1 MSNLVNTS
9 GWVGTGVVSMARSEA
24 FPTVMARP
32 RPEQQLAVFGVGI
45 ATQRYGARHLA

>member
-9 GWVGTGVVSMARSEA
+9 GWVGTGVASMARFEA

-32 RPEQQLAVFGVGI
+32 RAGQLAVFGVGI
-45 ATQRYGARHLA
+45 ADQRYGVRHLA

>member
-9 GWVGTGVVSMARSEA
+9 GWLGAAAAAQPRSVA

-32 RPEQQLAVFGVGI
+32 RQGQISVFGVGMV
-45 ATQRYGARHLA
+45 TQRYGVQHLA